1 MGKKEMDI
9 DRFLKKEDFDPKEF
23 LDGIE
28 LPDSSGDMTVDE
40 ILAEWGKGASAVDES
55 SLPRDDGPWHNE
67 GYSPEPAVR
76 VEYTDADTDS
86 SGEAPSSGPK
96 ADKPAKA
103 GGDGK
108 NAAAESTESEDAP
121 AESASS
127 EKPEKRVSVENMVAG
142 VVDSVMEQE
151 EKLREE
157 AQPLTRRGLFSR
169 KKMED
174 TEPFFTPPPP
184 AEKPEEKEEW
194 EQEPERDAEEVT
206 REAHSGFARIK
217 KHMGVMYLLSLVM
230 AAATVADYEG
240 WFAYIPELT
249 SPMLSLL
256 LLALTLIACVVGSSV
271 FARGFGALRERR
283 IAPEFLISLSC
294 LVAMADCAS
303 AYFLPDRCSNMPF
316 APITVV
322 ALTMTMR
329 GEMLR
334 LRGLR
339 DSCHMLSYGKDPY
352 VVCGIGGGIR
362 KQTCRTDGFVRLSE
376 RDSQSRAWYDL
387 LLPVVLAA
395 GIVFAFLASFG
406 QSRPDDF
413 FWCWS
418 AILTASSSFSFT
430 YAFGAPLAK
439 MAARLKKDGCA
450 VAGYLGAEIIGRDAR
465 MILTDGDLF
474 PPGTVILNG
483 MRVYAESPETAI
495 SHAASLARES
505 GSGLARIFD
514 ELLRTQGGKYES
526 LDDFSFY
533 REGGV
538 AATINGEEVILG
550 TADFMALMGVRLPK
564 ELKMKTAVLL
574 AVDKQLTAIFAVKY
588 LPSDNVDAAIRMVMR
603 NHIHPIFAVR
613 DMNITPELIRRKFKI
628 KRKYVFLELS
638 DRIALSET
646 ETENPGYAAGLIFRE
661 GLMPYAETVI
671 ASKRLVGAV
680 RAGTG
685 IAMFGSVAGAL
696 LSFYIA
702 FLGSADILTP
712 LPMLIFLALLAV
724 PSAIIADWTHRY

>member
-1 MGKKEMDI
+1 MEKKEMDI

-28 LPDSSGDMTVDE
+28 LPENNGDMTVDE

-55 SLPRDDGPWHNE
+55 SLPKDDGPWHNE

-76 VEYTDADTDS
+76 VEYTGADVNPGPG
-86 SGEAPSSGPK
+86 GEAPSSVPK
-96 ADKPAKA
+96 ADESAEAVVDSGKNTAAERAGGKDVPAKSTEDN
-103 GGDGK
+103 GSP
-108 NAAAESTESEDAP
+108 AESTVGEDASEGSVP
-121 AESASS
+121 A

-151 EKLREE
+151 EKRREE

-169 KKMED
+169 KKIED
-174 TEPFFTPPPP
+174 TEPFFNPPPP
-184 AEKPEEKEEW
+184 AEKPEAKEKW

-217 KHMGVMYLLSLVM
+217 KRMGTMYLLSLIM
-230 AAATVADYEG
+230 TAATVADYEG

-271 FARGFGALRERR
+271 FARGFGALREKRV
-283 IAPEFLISLSC
+283 APEFLISLSC

-387 LLPVVLAA
+387 LLPIVLAA

-406 QSRPDDF
+406 QNRPDDF

-439 MAARLKKDGCA
+439 MASRLKK
-450 VAGYLGAEIIGRDAR
+450 
-465 MILTDGDLF
+465 
-474 PPGTVILNG
+474 
-483 MRVYAESPETAI
+483 
-495 SHAASLARES
+495 
-505 GSGLARIFD
+505 
-514 ELLRTQGGKYES
+514 
-526 LDDFSFY
+526 
-533 REGGV
+533 
-538 AATINGEEVILG
+538 
-550 TADFMALMGVRLPK
+550 
-564 ELKMKTAVLL
+564 
-574 AVDKQLTAIFAVKY
+574 
-588 LPSDNVDAAIRMVMR
+588 
-603 NHIHPIFAVR
+603 
-613 DMNITPELIRRKFKI
+613 
-628 KRKYVFLELS
+628 
-638 DRIALSET
+638 
-646 ETENPGYAAGLIFRE
+646 
-661 GLMPYAETVI
+661 
-671 ASKRLVGAV
+671 
-680 RAGTG
+680 
-685 IAMFGSVAGAL
+685 
-696 LSFYIA
+696 
-702 FLGSADILTP
+702 
-712 LPMLIFLALLAV
+712 
-724 PSAIIADWTHRY
+724 